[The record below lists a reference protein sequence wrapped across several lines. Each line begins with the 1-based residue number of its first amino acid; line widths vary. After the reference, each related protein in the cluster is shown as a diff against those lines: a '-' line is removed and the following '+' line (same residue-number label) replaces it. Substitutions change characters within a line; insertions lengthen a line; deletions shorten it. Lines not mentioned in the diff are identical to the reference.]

1 MTVQDVIFTAQ
12 EQEFLQKVLELL
24 GIKYDSWNT
33 GGVISSI
40 TYKFDCSKD
49 EMDAITGMM
58 NVNYNKT
65 ILGRR

>member
-1 MTVQDVIFTAQ
+1 MTIQEPIYTAQ
-12 EQEFLQKVLELL
+12 EQKFLQGVLELL
-24 GIKYDSWNT
+24 GIKYTSWDT

-49 EMDAITGMM
+49 EMDAIAGMM
-58 NVNYNKT
+58 NVNYNKR